1 MQMASN
7 KTMAMLISLMVLVP
21 TLLFIPPVSACTDC
35 NQQASSHTTFSSPH
49 HHSTSSRR
57 PRRDPPPVVIP
68 PPVVVYP
75 PHNGNGGS
83 GINAPPSMPSDQKCS
98 IDLLKIGLCIDVL
111 GLVHV
116 GLGNPVENVCC
127 PVLQGLLELEAAAC
141 LCTAIRLKVLNLNIY
156 IPLALQVLITCGKD
170 PPAGYLCPAL

>member
-1 MQMASN
+1 
-7 KTMAMLISLMVLVP
+7 MAMLISLMALVP
-21 TLLFIPPVSACTDC
+21 TVLLIPPASACTDC
-35 NQQASSHTTFSSPH
+35 NESPYTRFSSPR
-49 HHSTSSRR
+49 HHSTTSRR
-57 PRRDPPPVVIP
+57 PRRDPPTVVIP
-68 PPVVVYP
+68 PPVVFYP
-75 PHNGNGGS
+75 PPVYNYPPYNGGS
-83 GINAPPSMPSDQKCS
+83 GINAPPSTPSDQKCS
-98 IDLLKIGLCIDVL
+98 IDVLKIGLCIDVL

-156 IPLALQVLITCGKD
+156 IPLVLQVLITCGKD

>member
-1 MQMASN
+1 MASN
-7 KTMAMLISLMVLVP
+7 KTMAMLISLMDLVTTP
-21 TLLFIPPVSACTDC
+21 LVSACNDC
-35 NQQASSHTTFSSPH
+35 NQQASSPTTFSSPR
-49 HHSTSSRR
+49 HHSTTSRR

-75 PHNGNGGS
+75 PYNGGS
-83 GINAPPSMPSDQKCS
+83 GINAPPSTPSDQKCS

-111 GLVHV
+111 GLVHI

-170 PPAGYLCPAL
+170 PPAGYLCPTL